1 MLICG
6 LIGSVLSGLI
16 LDKTKRFEELS
27 KICFGTATIAAILFT
42 ILSLYNNDR
51 ATVYYLTLLS
61 FALIG
66 FFGIIRYLIFFNFD
80 LSRLRVF
87 SFVFV

>member
-16 LDKTKRFEELS
+16 WDKTKRFEELS
-27 KICFGTATIAAILFT
+27 KICFGMATIAAILFT
-42 ILSLYNNDR
+42 ILSIYNNDR